1 MRLIN
6 RIWVLLP
13 MFLTC
18 LSCQDDILNKKPLD
32 IISDDVVWND
42 QALMDA
48 FLANLYRATPVLVQD
63 CSGLANG
70 WGTDPLSE
78 TTSWDR
84 EFWASPHGTGFLTL
98 NQLSDEAKQGWE
110 GSGDT
115 WKLNGISVDGGLMEY
130 WNAPYKVIRNLNM
143 FIEQANNSPLDK
155 DFLTKRVGEARFL
168 RAFNYFAMVK
178 RYGGVPIITKVLAM
192 DSPEEE
198 LYPCRNS
205 EKEVYDFIISEME
218 DVKENYLP
226 ETTDVGRPSKWAA
239 LALQCRAALYAGS
252 IAQFGKVQLEGLLG
266 IPSDQAAH
274 YYQIAYDAAMEIK
287 DFGPYALFEKYEDK
301 VENFRQLFIEKN
313 HSEAIFVVQ
322 HDGLDAIQST
332 GNGWSWD
339 FTQCPRPHS
348 WNCGNSD
355 APYLEMID
363 EFENIDGTSGKM
375 DRDLIQQGEWTLEEL
390 WGKKEPRFA
399 ATIWTQGTPWKGA
412 VVGFCPGESQ
422 NIVANDL
429 AGKTGFGV
437 LKYTDEEAN
446 NMEWFC
452 RSKTD
457 YMTFRYGE
465 VLLNLAEAAFELNKP
480 DEALSAVNEIRSRAG
495 VKTLE
500 SIDREK
506 IRHERKIELAYEGH
520 RYWDLRRWR
529 IAVDVLNDKNYSG
542 IKYDFGEQEGKY
554 KITILENIYG
564 TNRTVF
570 QEKNYYFP
578 ITKSRRASN
587 PNLVE
592 NPGY

>member
-1 MRLIN
+1 MTIIN
-6 RIWVLLP
+6 KIIVVLTTLGV
-13 MFLTC
+13 C
-18 LSCQDDILNKKPLD
+18 ISCQDDILNKKPLD

-42 QALMDA
+42 QVLMDA
-48 FLANLYRATPVLVQD
+48 FLSNLYRATPVLVQD

-78 TTSWDR
+78 TSSWDR
-84 EFWASPHGTGFLTL
+84 EFWASPYGSGFLTV
-98 NQLSDEAKQGWE
+98 NQLSDEAKQGWL
-110 GSGDT
+110 GNGDG

-130 WNAPYKVIRNLNM
+130 WNAPYKVIRNLNI
-143 FIEQANNSPLDK
+143 FIEQAESSSLDEA
-155 DFLTKRVGEARFL
+155 FLTKRVGEARFL
-168 RAFNYFAMVK
+168 RAFNYFALVK
-178 RYGGVPIITKVLAM
+178 RYGGVPIITKVLEL

-198 LYPCRNS
+198 LYPFRNT
-205 EKEVYDFIISEME
+205 EKEVYDYIISEMDE
-218 DVKENYLP
+218 AAKNLP
-226 ETTDVGRPSKWAA
+226 ETTEAGRPSRWSA

-252 IAQFGKVQLEGLLG
+252 IAQFGKIQLDGLLG
-266 IPSDQAAH
+266 IPSEQAKD
-274 YYQIAYDAAMEIK
+274 YYQKAYEAAMKIK
-287 DFGPYALFEKYEDK
+287 DSGYFSLFNKYEDK
-301 VENFRQLFIEKN
+301 VKNFRQLFIEKG

-322 HDGLDAIQST
+322 HDGLDAVQST

-348 WNCGNSD
+348 WNTGNSD

-375 DRDLIQQGEWTLEEL
+375 DRDMIQKGEWTLDEL

-399 ATIWTQGTPWKGA
+399 ATIWTEGTPWKGS
-412 VVGFCPGESQ
+412 VVGFYPGGSQ
-422 NIVANDL
+422 NVNANDL

-465 VLLNLAEAAFELNKP
+465 ILLNMAEAAFELGKT
-480 DEALSAVNEIRSRAG
+480 DEALQAVNEIRTRAG
-495 VKTLE
+495 IANLTVV
-500 SIDREK
+500 SREA
-506 IRHERKIELAYEGH
+506 IRHERKVELAYEGH

-529 IAVDVLNDKNYSG
+529 TAVEVLNDKNYSG
-542 IKYDFGEQEGKY
+542 IKYDLGTQEGKY
-554 KITILENIYG
+554 KITILENIHG
-564 TNRTVF
+564 TNKTIF
-570 QEKNYYFP
+570 AEKNYYFP
-578 ITKSRRASN
+578 ITKSRIASN
-587 PNLVE
+587 PNLIE